1 MRNVPRPENL
11 FPWKTAPRR
20 IYDALTC
27 EGEVTN
33 HRITRRL
40 RVRYYRDVVE
50 QIRDA
55 VRPYGLTV
63 ARRNLT
69 RGMWAYRLAVNEN
82 QLKEEEG
89 KSCQRL

>member
-1 MRNVPRPENL
+1 MTCVPRPENL

-20 IYDALTC
+20 IYDALAC

-50 QIRDA
+50 QIREA

-63 ARRNLT
+63 ARRQLSPGVWT
-69 RGMWAYRLAVNEN
+69 YRLAVTEN
-82 QLKEEEG
+82 QPNE
-89 KSCQRL
+89 